1 MVTMY
6 KCFSVYFSRRPIE
19 FAQLCGRC
27 MACRGSSKR
36 SAIYSYLEW
45 NQENLDKGIN
55 LVKEENASVRAVG

>member
-6 KCFSVYFSRRPIE
+6 KYFSVYFICRLME

-36 SAIYSYLEW
+36 STIYSYLEW